1 MVNVNFHTLNWK
13 KSREQEL
20 EFNLKKLVIITC
32 VRIDE
37 MGSINEQLF
46 IEAIE
51 RSWEKNLRTMAF
63 LASQEPILPLGDLA
77 PVSISINNK

>member
-20 EFNLKKLVIITC
+20 EFNLKKLVIIMS

-37 MGSINEQLF
+37 MGSIKEQLF

-63 LASQEPILPLGDLA
+63 LPSQEPILPLGDLA